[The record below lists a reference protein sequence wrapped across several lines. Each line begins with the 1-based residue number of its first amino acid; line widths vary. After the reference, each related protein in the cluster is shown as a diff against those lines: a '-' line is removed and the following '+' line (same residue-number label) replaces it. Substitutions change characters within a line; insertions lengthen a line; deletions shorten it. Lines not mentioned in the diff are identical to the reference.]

1 MIEVELS
8 LPQCLCT
15 FGKEKGFSL
24 INPPTTFT
32 IKGREWNKF
41 FCCGPWFIHL
51 GTFITIQL
59 AFAFCSLTELSFSEL
74 LWGGK
79 AKASTGDGQNSQAQ
93 EPGRT
98 RCFILHN
105 LETNQV
111 PFFFFFSVCSAST
124 ELVNSKSTLG
134 RNVGWELQ
142 FTKASS
148 CPWPLHFSTCIG
160 CWVLLLNASLES
172 WRDEKLSIT
181 KRIAFQMKINTNRP
195 IEASRAACRSI
206 QMWEQ
211 GDGFVFWGLALLLY
225 I

>member
-1 MIEVELS
+1 MDLLLLLKAGWTMIEVELS

-79 AKASTGDGQNSQAQ
+79 AKASTGDGQNSQAP

-111 PFFFFFSVCSAST
+111 PFFFFFLAYAQHQQNLLIQKAPWEGTWGESC
-124 ELVNSKSTLG
+124 NSQK
-134 RNVGWELQ
+134 
-142 FTKASS
+142 
-148 CPWPLHFSTCIG
+148 
-160 CWVLLLNASLES
+160 LLLVL
-172 WRDEKLSIT
+172 D
-181 KRIAFQMKINTNRP
+181 
-195 IEASRAACRSI
+195 
-206 QMWEQ
+206 
-211 GDGFVFWGLALLLY
+211 LY
-225 I
+225 ISALA